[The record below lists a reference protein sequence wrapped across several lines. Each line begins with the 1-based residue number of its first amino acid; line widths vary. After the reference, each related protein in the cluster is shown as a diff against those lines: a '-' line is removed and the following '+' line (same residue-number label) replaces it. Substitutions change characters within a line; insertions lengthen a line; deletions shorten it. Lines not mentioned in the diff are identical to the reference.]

1 MNKPHCITCGGNHDG
16 DFCPPAAD
24 QIFTGQG
31 IHPSVYRLKC
41 LIRDKLPGQCKMLS
55 HGDDCTCGLC
65 DADRLQET
73 LEICLGII
81 NDGIRRGMPITKQVA
96 KVSNQIRGIAQ

>member
-1 MNKPHCITCGGNHDG
+1 
-16 DFCPPAAD
+16 
-24 QIFTGQG
+24 
-31 IHPSVYRLKC
+31 
-41 LIRDKLPGQCKMLS
+41 MLS